1 MMTSNNTRRLFQRFS
16 KYQGLAVVLDE
27 EKDALFRASP
37 AAFKVSK
44 TASEN
49 NQISQVKS
57 VSPKDTFSGN
67 DGVSVV
73 VFLHESDGVSETFL
87 CSETDTSF
95 PTNRVSVM
103 DTFSEIDSFSQ
114 IEGVAPVN
122 TFSDT
127 DDVSPTDDV
136 PPMDTFYE
144 TEAVSLIDGV
154 PLTHTVSETDTIDSV
169 THHNQYP
176 PNTSKMYSY
185 FEYRKKKADP
195 TNTRRLIQR
204 FSEYQGLAFVLDE
217 EEDALFRASPAFK
230 VSKTA
235 SETNQISQIESV
247 SPKDTFSENDDV
259 SVVEDVAPV
268 DTFSETDDVS
278 STVGVPPMDTC
289 YETDSVYQIDG
300 VPSRDTVSET
310 DAVSQID
317 RVPVMHCKK
326 AN

>member
-1 MMTSNNTRRLFQRFS
+1 MLTTAQWTQSRSTQTKTKSNMMTSNNTRRLFQRFS

-37 AAFKVSK
+37 AAFK
-44 TASEN
+44 
-49 NQISQVKS
+49 
-57 VSPKDTFSGN
+57 
-67 DGVSVV
+67 
-73 VFLHESDGVSETFL
+73 
-87 CSETDTSF
+87 
-95 PTNRVSVM
+95 
-103 DTFSEIDSFSQ
+103 
-114 IEGVAPVN
+114 
-122 TFSDT
+122 
-127 DDVSPTDDV
+127 DDV